1 MAAVAPARTSLHSAT
16 GGGSVNASGPW
27 VTGGPA
33 PNGPS
38 PVTSPYSITVA
49 GQQAEVS
56 YIGLSP
62 GFVGLYQANFK
73 VPAVPSG
80 NYALSIAI
88 NGVQS
93 NKPVISVED

>member
-1 MAAVAPARTSLHSAT
+1 M
-16 GGGSVNASGPW
+16 
-27 VTGGPA
+27 TGGPA

-73 VPAVPSG
+73 IPPVASG
-80 NYALSIAI
+80 NYPISITI

-93 NKPVISVED
+93 NKPVISVAD